1 MPSSIRESDT
11 ESEGASVAPSE
22 TFPRGARPKPAPE
35 SGPAEGT
42 RAEPA
47 LERDRSVALARALRG
62 VGRFARRKPLG
73 ALGALIVV
81 AMLVMAA
88 FAERIAPYDY
98 DETVRGARMK
108 PPSAAHWLGTDNLSR
123 DMWSRVVYGARVS
136 ITIGLAIFLA
146 TVIGVSSGYFGGAY
160 DLVIQR
166 LVDAWLSFPYLVIVL
181 SVMAVLGPGLLNL
194 VVALA

>member
-22 TFPRGARPKPAPE
+22 TFPRGARAKPARE

-88 FAERIAPYDY
+88 LAQPVAPYNHE
-98 DETVRGARMK
+98 ETGPRARSAPRT
-108 PPSAAHWLGTDNLSR
+108 PP
-123 DMWSRVVYGARVS
+123 
-136 ITIGLAIFLA
+136 
-146 TVIGVSSGYFGGAY
+146 
-160 DLVIQR
+160 
-166 LVDAWLSFPYLVIVL
+166 P
-181 SVMAVLGPGLLNL
+181 P
-194 VVALA
+194 